1 MVMIRTLSKNG
12 QIAIPKRILK
22 SLGLVPPVKVR
33 VSQTHG
39 AVVIQ
44 PSPAQT
50 LSDKEFLA
58 LLDRIRR
65 RNRHITP
72 RQLAEALKPMATFE
86 DLRRHFAKVGIT
98 TRHWLLT
105 LTNSA

>member
-33 VSQTHG
+33 VSRKRD
-39 AVVIQ
+39 AVMIQ
-44 PSPAQT
+44 PAPTQT
-50 LSDKEFLA
+50 LSE
-58 LLDRIRR
+58 
-65 RNRHITP
+65 
-72 RQLAEALKPMATFE
+72 KPIATFE

-98 TRHWLLT
+98 TRDVRAAVRW
-105 LTNSA
+105 ARRARPR